1 LFPNQFVNARLLVR
15 TLHGVVTA
23 PTAAVQG
30 VEPSTYVYRINADDT
45 VSVRPI
51 KLGPTDG
58 EMVQVESGLAPGDR
72 VVVDGADRLR
82 DGARVAIRDEG
93 NQRDGGRPNQPAQ
106 QSSQSLNLDAA
117 QR

>member
-1 LFPNQFVNARLLVR
+1 LIGR
-15 TLHGVVTA
+15 
-23 PTAAVQG
+23 
-30 VEPSTYVYRINADDT
+30 TYVYLINADDT

-82 DGARVAIRDEG
+82 DGARVTIPGEG
-93 NQRDGGRPNQPAQ
+93 NRRDGGRPDESAQ
-106 QSSQSLNLDAA
+106 QSSRSPN
-117 QR
+117 